1 MLLMRCR
8 GGNFTN
14 LELSLVVY
22 TSHDSVIMLSLFAV
36 PGGGQVVKVPIE
48 TTLNDCGARAM
59 ARMAVVAVPHGVS
72 PNLY

>member
-1 MLLMRCR
+1 MTVSSCCH
-8 GGNFTN
+8 
-14 LELSLVVY
+14 Y
-22 TSHDSVIMLSLFAV
+22 FAV